1 MGESDDGTRAGAL
14 SEHDAL
20 LRVAAAAAGAQGL
33 DEVLEL
39 TAEEARRAIGAASLA
54 VSRWERDAN
63 LLRTLINVG
72 TLGPSGERF
81 PAHETYEVREGS
93 NLERL
98 LLRGRPYFSAVDD
111 PAADP
116 ASVELLRASEKDSE
130 VAVPIV
136 VEAESWGAVW
146 AATAPGEPRF
156 RGADVRF
163 LEAIAGQLAVAI
175 ERAELF
181 SRVSR
186 LAYEDPLTGLANRR
200 ALDERLERSTARADL
215 RDGQVTV
222 LLCDVD
228 DLKAINDERGHEAGD
243 RALRRVAEALVAA
256 AADHPG
262 SIVGRLSGD
271 EFCVVI
277 EGGDLAA
284 ARGIGG
290 AALRALSA
298 NRDMPISIS
307 CGAATRGP
315 ATHTREQLL
324 RAADAAQYA
333 AKRKGGG
340 QVCTAA
346 PGREP
351 RSAGDERRVFRGTP
365 EQRVG
370 AAVRVLQDRLDGE
383 LSGLS
388 ALDRLEA
395 VTATLAE
402 AVNAAGWTVSHV
414 QAGGRLIRSIANAN
428 TRDLRLRGVRV
439 GLDDEIY
446 PVDDYPATAALVD
459 RGSGAFLTSCDD
471 PLADEAECSLL
482 QELGFDSV
490 VVAAA
495 ADASGSWLVEIYGD
509 QETSGLPDARPA
521 VALLARAALPPPRPE
536 ARGQRG
542 GAGHSEVLI
551 ALSTR
556 LAAGEEE
563 AELLEAVVD
572 ELARAFQTDLA
583 AVLRVGGGLLETVAF
598 RSPRCADPGWTQPAD
613 AGIVGRCLRERLPVV
628 TGDVL
633 TEPDYREMA
642 PELDVRS
649 ELAVPVFVDGRTWGA
664 IDLESQEADA
674 FDGEDARVV
683 RAAAAQLGSAL
694 ARLSAL
700 RSGQPAPAS

>member
-1 MGESDDGTRAGAL
+1 MGTRGDPTL

-54 VSRWERDAN
+54 VSRWERDGN

-72 TLGPSGERF
+72 ELGPGSERF
-81 PAHETYEVREGS
+81 PEHETYEVREGS

-98 LLRGRPYFSAVDD
+98 LLRGQPYFDAVDD

-116 ASVELLRASEKDSE
+116 HSVELLRACEKDSE

-136 VEAESWGAVW
+136 VEAESWGEVW
-146 AATAPGEPRF
+146 AATKPGEPRF
-156 RGADVRF
+156 RAADVRF

-200 ALDERLERSTARADL
+200 ALEERLARATARADL

-228 DLKAINDERGHEAGD
+228 DLKSINDERGHEAGD
-243 RALRRVAEALVAA
+243 RALRRVGEALVAA

-262 SIVGRLSGD
+262 SVVGRLSGD
-271 EFCVVI
+271 EFCVLI
-277 EGGDLAA
+277 EGADLES

-290 AALRALSA
+290 AALRALA
-298 NRDMPISIS
+298 ADRDMPISIS
-307 CGAATRGP
+307 GGAATRGP

-351 RSAGDERRVFRGTP
+351 RDGGDERRLFRGTP

-370 AAVRVLQDRLDGE
+370 AAVRLLQERLDGT
-383 LSGLS
+383 LAGVG
-388 ALDRLEA
+388 ALDRLQA
-395 VTATLAE
+395 VTATLSE
-402 AVNAAGWTVSHV
+402 AVNAAGWTVSHA
-414 QAGGRLIRSIANAN
+414 QAGARLIRSIATAN

-439 GLDDEIY
+439 GLDEEIY
-446 PVDDYPATAALVD
+446 PLDDYPATAALVE
-459 RGSGAFLTSCDD
+459 RGSGAILQSCDD
-471 PLADEAECSLL
+471 PLADPAETALL
-482 QELGFDSV
+482 EELGYESA
-490 VVAAA
+490 VVAVA
-495 ADASGSWLVEIYGD
+495 ADTSGAWLVELYGD
-509 QETSGLPDARPA
+509 EDTSGLPEARPA
-521 VALLARAALPPPRPE
+521 AALLARAALPPPGPE
-536 ARGQRG
+536 ARGR
-542 GAGHSEVLI
+542 
-551 ALSTR
+551 
-556 LAAGEEE
+556 
-563 AELLEAVVD
+563 
-572 ELARAFQTDLA
+572 
-583 AVLRVGGGLLETVAF
+583 
-598 RSPRCADPGWTQPAD
+598 RS
-613 AGIVGRCLRERLPVV
+613 
-628 TGDVL
+628 
-633 TEPDYREMA
+633 
-642 PELDVRS
+642 
-649 ELAVPVFVDGRTWGA
+649 
-664 IDLESQEADA
+664 
-674 FDGEDARVV
+674 
-683 RAAAAQLGSAL
+683 
-694 ARLSAL
+694 
-700 RSGQPAPAS
+700 

>member
-1 MGESDDGTRAGAL
+1 MGESGDAMRPGAL

-72 TLGPSGERF
+72 SLGPFAERF
-81 PAHETYEVREGS
+81 PAHETYDVREGS

-98 LLRGRPYFSAVDD
+98 LLRGQPYFNAVDD

-116 ASVELLRASEKDSE
+116 TSVELLRACQKESE

-136 VEAESWGAVW
+136 VEAESWGEVW

-200 ALDERLERSTARADL
+200 ALEERLARATARADL
-215 RDGQVTV
+215 RDGRVTV

-228 DLKAINDERGHEAGD
+228 NLKAINDERGHEAGD
-243 RALRRVAEALVAA
+243 RALRCIGEALVAA

-262 SIVGRLSGD
+262 SVVGRLSGD
-271 EFCVVI
+271 EFCVLI
-277 EGGDLAA
+277 EGGDLTA
-284 ARGIGG
+284 ARNIGG
-290 AALRALSA
+290 AALRALGA

-307 CGAATRGP
+307 CGAAARGP
-315 ATHTREQLL
+315 ATHTRDQLL

-351 RSAGDERRVFRGTP
+351 ASSDDERRAFRGTP
-365 EQRVG
+365 DQRVG
-370 AAVRVLQDRLDGE
+370 AAVRVLQDRLDRE
-383 LSGLS
+383 LARLS
-388 ALDRLEA
+388 ALDRLQA
-395 VTATLAE
+395 VTGTLAE

-414 QAGGRLIRSIANAN
+414 QAGGTLIRSIANAN

-446 PVDDYPATAALVD
+446 PVDDYPATAALVE

-471 PLADEAECSLL
+471 PLADAAECALL

-495 ADASGSWLVEIYGD
+495 ADTSGAWLVEIYGD
-509 QETSGLPDARPA
+509 QDTSGLPEVRPA

-536 ARGQRG
+536 ARARRG
-542 GAGHSEVLI
+542 VAGHSEVLI

-556 LAAGEEE
+556 LAAGEQE
-563 AELLEAVVD
+563 ADLVEAVVG

-583 AVLRVGGGLLETVAF
+583 AVLRARGGLLETVAF
-598 RSPRCADPGWTQPAD
+598 RSPRCADPGWSQPAD
-613 AGIVGRCLRERLPVV
+613 AGIVGRCLRERMPVV
-628 TGDVL
+628 TGNVH
-633 TEPDYREMA
+633 TEPDYRDMA
-642 PELDVRS
+642 PELGVTS
-649 ELAVPVFVDGRTWGA
+649 ELAVPVFVDGRAWGA
-664 IDLESQEADA
+664 IDLESEEADA
-674 FDGEDARVV
+674 FDADDARVV

-694 ARLSAL
+694 ARLSAE
-700 RSGQPAPAS
+700 RSGQPAPSS